1 MYKIIDWDV
10 HFENSQSRRYSNVK
24 WVAMPNKRG
33 FGYTK
38 ILKQPNGEAIF
49 GCWCAIV
56 ELASTCNPR
65 GELQSNGVEYSIED
79 ISDLTGYTKKTI
91 QDTLNLCCNVLKW
104 IKDTTTMSAVGAHY
118 ERTIPS
124 PPDQG
129 SILFNSILSN
139 SLLSEA
145 VEKIYNA
152 YPRKKGKGQAVR
164 AIRSA
169 IKKIEPVLLL
179 EAVHKYADSVAGQAP
194 QYIPYPATWFN
205 GERWLDEPEKS
216 KDEQMIET
224 AKKFME
230 EASNG
235 TGAFYENNALPAKD
249 V

>member
-1 MYKIIDWDV
+1 M
-10 HFENSQSRRYSNVK
+10 
-24 WVAMPNKRG
+24 
-33 FGYTK
+33 
-38 ILKQPNGEAIF
+38 
-49 GCWCAIV
+49 
-56 ELASTCNPR
+56 
-65 GELQSNGVEYSIED
+65 
-79 ISDLTGYTKKTI
+79 TGYIVTRSTRGKASEKA
-91 QDTLNLCCNVLKW
+91 LCCFSSTEKNSHPN
-104 IKDTTTMSAVGAHY
+104 TTASGLFC
-118 ERTIPS
+118 
-124 PPDQG
+124 

-224 AKKFME
+224 AKKFMM

>member
-1 MYKIIDWDV
+1 MSKDPAVLFYTSDFLSGTITMTNEQVGQYIRLLCTQHQTGHIPNEYMLSIIGSINNPV
-10 HFENSQSRRYSNVK
+10 LKKFEQDESGCWFNKRMESEHEKRRRYCESRSNNRLAK
-24 WVAMPNKRG
+24 ENNQTESKHMSPHMS
-33 FGYTK
+33 
-38 ILKQPNGEAIF
+38 LHMSPHMENG
-49 GCWCAIV
+49 
-56 ELASTCNPR
+56 
-65 GELQSNGVEYSIED
+65 NGNDNANDIKNEIE
-79 ISDLTGYTKKTI
+79 
-91 QDTLNLCCNVLKW
+91 Q
-104 IKDTTTMSAVGAHY
+104 
-118 ERTIPS
+118 
-124 PPDQG
+124 
-129 SILFNSILSN
+129 
-139 SLLSEA
+139 
-145 VEKIYNA
+145 IYNA